1 MSSAASTSASDY
13 AVPTFDS
20 FASENVII
28 ESTADPT
35 TNSTT
40 SKKKKNKKTAT
51 SSSAA
56 ATMNTN
62 TNNYDDECQVCCS
75 KHNKST
81 NKPVVCPSPSCSY
94 SACVSCIRTYLINN
108 PLSTPHCMACKKQF
122 NNMFLVENLTKT
134 WTIEKYNPHIS
145 NVMVD
150 IEISKLSES
159 MQEAERR
166 RKKHQIISEMN
177 DLRIE
182 KDKKIREI
190 LEFYDSKNTI
200 LQNQLYDVSNKKEER
215 KAFMMPCSF
224 NNCNGMLST
233 QYKCGICEKFT
244 CKDCH
249 EPRLEEHKCNPDS
262 IASAQM
268 IQKDTR
274 PCPSCRTRIYKI
286 EGCDQ
291 MWCTNCKTPFSW
303 TTGKVVPSGQ
313 RIHNPHAIEFL
324 KQNGINIRAPGDLP
338 CGGIITRQQY
348 LKIEKNIK
356 NIMHLLSSMTT
367 TNESMNDLF
376 VKYLAPSVNMV
387 IPNPIPNLKSS
398 ECIFEVILWNL
409 YTAYTIVNEVSNNK
423 LREAR
428 EITQAQQDYNEER
441 VEYILNQ
448 ITRDDFADKINRNNK
463 QKRKNLE
470 LSFIWEILSTF
481 GIEMFTV
488 LYNSSVCNNIEQAA
502 NLFTIIFQKLQ
513 EFSSLIHY
521 VNSQLAAISVTHSCC
536 VPIINYSFDSHKP
549 TIIII
554 EPCQTQQ
561 NWVVRRDVAYEH
573 IKLFGSEMFSMARM
587 NREYSS

>member
-1 MSSAASTSASDY
+1 MSSAAYPEISPASSTSM
-13 AVPTFDS
+13 
-20 FASENVII
+20 
-28 ESTADPT
+28 STA
-35 TNSTT
+35 NSTDDAASNVKKRKT
-40 SKKKKNKKTAT
+40 KKKVPADA
-51 SSSAA
+51 SANSIA
-56 ATMNTN
+56 N
-62 TNNYDDECQVCCS
+62 DDYENECQVCCQ
-75 KHNKST
+75 KLNKST

-122 NNMFLVENLTKT
+122 NNMFLVENLTKV
-134 WTIEKYNPHIS
+134 WTNEKYNPHVS
-145 NVMVD
+145 NIMVD

-159 MQEAERR
+159 MEEAERR
-166 RKKHQIISEMN
+166 RKRQQIINEMN
-177 DLRIE
+177 ELRIE

-190 LEFYDSKNTI
+190 LEFYDSKNTD
-200 LQNQLYDVSNKKEER
+200 LQNQLHDVSNKKEEK

-262 IASAQM
+262 VASAQM

-356 NIMHLLSSMTT
+356 SIMHLLSSMTT
-367 TNESMNDLF
+367 TNECMNELF

-387 IPNPIPNLKSS
+387 IPNPIPSIKNS
-398 ECIFEVILWNL
+398 ECMFEIIIWNL
-409 YTAYTIVNEVSNNK
+409 YTVYTIVNEVSNNK
-423 LREAR
+423 LRDAR
-428 EITQAQQDYNEER
+428 EIMQAQLDYNEER
-441 VEYILNQ
+441 VEYILNH
-448 ITRDDFADKINRNNK
+448 ITRDNFADKINRNNK

-488 LYNSSVCNNIEQAA
+488 LYNSSVCNDIEQAA
-502 NLFTIIFQKLQ
+502 NLFKIIFQKLQ

-521 VNSQLAAISVTHSCC
+521 INSQLAAISVTHSCC

-554 EPCQTQQ
+554 ESCMNQQ
-561 NWVVRRDVAYEH
+561 NWIVRRGVDYEH
-573 IKLFGSEMFSMARM
+573 IKLFGSEIFSMAKM
-587 NREYSS
+587 NREYS